1 MKRTVTM
8 NWESLGDDDDDDFYD
23 SNDRI
28 SSASAQDADYESDDS
43 DDEEFDD
50 SRASFSNNNE
60 FCTFKSANNPP
71 SMFND
76 FNTWMADP
84 GDIKDRRK
92 KLLQGM
98 GLGSNKSF
106 MKLASAK
113 INRIVSKKVEIKPSD
128 SPGSSE
134 KSKGKTQ
141 AEAKPESEAQAQST
155 SAQAQTETELV
166 VSAQL
171 MLVRSRSDG
180 DLESFSIIT
189 EKRKEGLLGS
199 TSKQRLTRTSS
210 MILTPSIGICQFA
223 RVEPIKG
230 KSKFGDVL
238 PTDQLGT
245 FFLIKNL
252 DTGKEFIVKE
262 SSRGGMWKQLS
273 DVETGKQLSIEE
285 FEKSVGHS
293 PVVKELICRN
303 ASSSNEETRKAIINA
318 NNYLSKSFRYSMR
331 QGANLLKN
339 IKGVASGI
347 IGDKD
352 MNVSPSAQQSGKNE
366 SSQWVKIRHQGKSF
380 KELTGLHMCQEIQA
394 HEGSIWTIKFSL
406 DARYLASAGE
416 DKVIHIWEVQ
426 ECDVMMMKPSDDS
439 NNSSAGTPPVH
450 PMPAAGNS
458 DRPPLADM
466 TPTASE
472 KKKKGKNSNRKK
484 SSGIPDYVRVPETVF
499 GLSEKP
505 ICTFK
510 GHMDDILDLSWSKT
524 ELLLSSSMDKTVR
537 LWNMESQDC
546 LKMFAHSDYVTCV
559 QFNPVNDDYFI
570 SGSLD
575 AKVRIWNISA
585 RKVVDWTDLN
595 EMVTA
600 TCFTPDGQGALVGSH
615 KGNCRLYS
623 TTDCKLEQ
631 KEIFEIRNKKK
642 SPAKKITGF
651 QFAPS
656 SSSEVLLSCAD
667 SRIRVMQGSN
677 VVQKFA
683 GLRNINSQIAASF
696 TPNGKYVISA
706 SEDSHVYMWKRDEPR
721 NVGVGKPKTVTTSTH
736 AHEQFLCKEVS
747 VAIPWPGSIKNIP
760 PIVEVNKRHSKKPVP
775 QGVYASGSP
784 TREEVAKNSKK
795 DLPPLPKKNTN
806 SEKSSSSPDEDS
818 SQVSRTE
825 SDIGSESFAS
835 DASSVKS
842 VDSPSVKSG
851 EPPSTNP
858 DDPPS
863 TKSGESPSISTS
875 ANSGSQLWSWFDV
888 GGHGGQTIEATAW
901 GLVIVTAGL
910 GGEIRA
916 YQNFGLPLKVNR
928 QAFSLPQ
935 K

>member
-1 MKRTVTM
+1 M

-23 SNDRI
+23 SNDRV
-28 SSASAQDADYESDDS
+28 SSASTQDVDYESDDS

-50 SRASFSNNNE
+50 SRVSFSNNDE
-60 FCTFKSANNPP
+60 FCTFKSANDPP
-71 SMFND
+71 SMFGD

-113 INRIVSKKVEIKPSD
+113 INRIVSKKVEIKPTD
-128 SPGSSE
+128 SPDSSE

-141 AEAKPESEAQAQST
+141 AEVKPESEAQAQSA
-155 SAQAQTETELV
+155 SAPAQAQTETELV
-166 VSAQL
+166 VSTQL

-180 DLESFSIIT
+180 DLESFSIT
-189 EKRKEGLLGS
+189 TKKRKGELLGS

-210 MILTPSIGICQFA
+210 MILTPNIGICQFA

-230 KSKFGDVL
+230 KSKFGDAL

-262 SSRGGMWKQLS
+262 SNRGGIWKQLN

-285 FEKSVGHS
+285 FEKSVDHS
-293 PVVKELICRN
+293 PVVKELMCRN

-366 SSQWVKIRHQGKSF
+366 ASQWVKIRQQGKSF

-450 PMPAAGNS
+450 PMPAAGSS
-458 DRPPLADM
+458 DRPPLADT

-484 SSGIPDYVRVPETVF
+484 SGGIPDYVRVPETVF

-505 ICTFK
+505 VCTFK

-524 ELLLSSSMDKTVR
+524 EVR
-537 LWNMESQDC
+537 FHL
-546 LKMFAHSDYVTCV
+546 T
-559 QFNPVNDDYFI
+559 
-570 SGSLD
+570 
-575 AKVRIWNISA
+575 
-585 RKVVDWTDLN
+585 
-595 EMVTA
+595 
-600 TCFTPDGQGALVGSH
+600 
-615 KGNCRLYS
+615 
-623 TTDCKLEQ
+623 
-631 KEIFEIRNKKK
+631 
-642 SPAKKITGF
+642 
-651 QFAPS
+651 
-656 SSSEVLLSCAD
+656 
-667 SRIRVMQGSN
+667 
-677 VVQKFA
+677 
-683 GLRNINSQIAASF
+683 
-696 TPNGKYVISA
+696 
-706 SEDSHVYMWKRDEPR
+706 
-721 NVGVGKPKTVTTSTH
+721 
-736 AHEQFLCKEVS
+736 
-747 VAIPWPGSIKNIP
+747 
-760 PIVEVNKRHSKKPVP
+760 
-775 QGVYASGSP
+775 
-784 TREEVAKNSKK
+784 
-795 DLPPLPKKNTN
+795 
-806 SEKSSSSPDEDS
+806 
-818 SQVSRTE
+818 
-825 SDIGSESFAS
+825 
-835 DASSVKS
+835 
-842 VDSPSVKSG
+842 
-851 EPPSTNP
+851 
-858 DDPPS
+858 
-863 TKSGESPSISTS
+863 
-875 ANSGSQLWSWFDV
+875 
-888 GGHGGQTIEATAW
+888 
-901 GLVIVTAGL
+901 
-910 GGEIRA
+910 
-916 YQNFGLPLKVNR
+916 
-928 QAFSLPQ
+928 
-935 K
+935 